1 MRNTEGIAT
10 RIDFL
15 FVWNFTLRIEDLW
28 SITFYVFKYKY
39 NVDDEYYNILIADS
53 NWITIH

>member
-1 MRNTEGIAT
+1 M

-39 NVDDEYYNILIADS
+39 NVDDEYYNIFIADS